1 MKKILIFYASY
12 GGGHL
17 SAAKSIFNCFKEN
30 YEDVE
35 VQMIDCVKYINKVLD
50 KISVTAYQEMARK
63 APWAWGKVY
72 RSSGKGALSK
82 ISSTSNK
89 MMSHKLNH
97 LLQEWKPDII
107 INTHPF
113 ASQMCSYLKKKHK
126 ISSVLATVM
135 TDYAP
140 HNQWLVGS
148 DYMDYYFV
156 AHEGMKHA
164 LIEQGIP
171 PEKVYATGIPLSNR
185 FLQHYNKQEIADSF
199 GLDLSKKIILFFGG
213 GEMGLGKEKT
223 VAVLDALAQ
232 NFEDIQIIA
241 ISGKNQKM
249 KRAFEEIVSENH
261 KTKDIHILE
270 YTDKVPELM
279 SIATLV
285 ITKPGGLTTTESL
298 VSGLP
303 IVIINP
309 LPGQEVENAEFLENR
324 QVAIWIQKED
334 DPKEVLTSLL
344 RHPERLQEMKK
355 NAKLLAKK
363 YSTYDI
369 CKTLLG
375 PCTKVESQKENDNF
389 VE

>member
-1 MKKILIFYASY
+1 MKKVLIFYASY

-17 SAAKSIFNCFKEN
+17 SAAKSIYHCLQEN
-30 YEDVE
+30 YKDIE
-35 VQMIDCVKYINKVLD
+35 VQMVDCVKYINKVLD

-72 RSSGKGALSK
+72 RDSSKGALSK

-126 ISSVLATVM
+126 ISSILATVM

-140 HNQWLVGS
+140 HSQWLVGS
-148 DYMDYYFV
+148 NEMDYYFV
-156 AHEGMKHA
+156 AHEGMKNA
-164 LIEQGIP
+164 LVEQGISE
-171 PEKVYATGIPLSNR
+171 EKVYATGIPLSNR
-185 FLQHYNKQEIADSF
+185 FLQHYNKQEIANFF

-223 VAVLDALAQ
+223 VAVLEALAQ

-241 ISGKNQKM
+241 ISGKNPKM
-249 KRAFEEIVSENH
+249 KKAFEEVVSENH
-261 KTKDIHILE
+261 KAKDIHILE

-279 SIATLV
+279 SISTLV